1 MGKDKLFLTQETSC
15 PFEFNQAVADVFD
28 DMLHRSVPFYT
39 NILSQMAQLA
49 NNTICQ
55 FPEKNIY
62 DLGCSLGGWVP
73 YLIQHNNAV
82 NYIGMDAS
90 PDMIRKARRHEKE
103 TIKFIEQDIS
113 KLNALPNAGII
124 ACNLVLQFIPV
135 AERARLIQ
143 LFFKSLPLGG
153 RFLLVEKIHEEN
165 ELQGP
170 YTQFY
175 HEYKSANDYSA
186 IEIENKDRA
195 LKNILITQTQSH
207 YEQMIS
213 DAGFQLKNTF
223 FKWYNFIGIVA
234 EKYEQ

>member
-1 MGKDKLFLTQETSC
+1 M
-15 PFEFNQAVADVFD
+15 
-28 DMLHRSVPFYT
+28 
-39 NILSQMAQLA
+39 
-49 NNTICQ
+49 
-55 FPEKNIY
+55 
-62 DLGCSLGGWVP
+62 
-73 YLIQHNNAV
+73 
-82 NYIGMDAS
+82 
-90 PDMIRKARRHEKE
+90 
-103 TIKFIEQDIS
+103 
-113 KLNALPNAGII
+113 
-124 ACNLVLQFIPV
+124 
-135 AERARLIQ
+135 
-143 LFFKSLPLGG
+143 FKSLPRGG

-165 ELQGP
+165 ELRP